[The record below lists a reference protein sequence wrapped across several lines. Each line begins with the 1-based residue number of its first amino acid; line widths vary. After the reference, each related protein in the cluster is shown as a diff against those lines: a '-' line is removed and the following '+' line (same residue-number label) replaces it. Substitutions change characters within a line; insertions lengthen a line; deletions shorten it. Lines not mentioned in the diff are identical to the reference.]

1 MLRKNTVTKIDLQI
15 LIQELFTTQKLNQK
29 PFLLHFKYNRNLVI
43 CIDVQFFKLATC
55 FETYFS
61 SCFTTHICLFALQ
74 LFCPNTT
81 ENDFLIVYS
90 EAAFSILNH
99 YSGRCIYYPTFIR
112 DVEKAF
118 VFYRLFVKLILD

>member
-1 MLRKNTVTKIDLQI
+1 MLRKNTVTKIELQI

-61 SCFTTHICLFALQ
+61 SCFTTHIVIIFAYLRCNSFAQ
-74 LFCPNTT
+74 LPRKMIF
-81 ENDFLIVYS
+81 
-90 EAAFSILNH
+90 
-99 YSGRCIYYPTFIR
+99 
-112 DVEKAF
+112 
-118 VFYRLFVKLILD
+118 